1 LLIHDIK
8 SVVILG
14 AGNVAWHLGHR
25 FIEAGIQVRQI
36 FSRTP
41 ELGEPLAGELG
52 TSYTNRLDH
61 LSEDADLY
69 LLAISDDAI
78 PSLIRQAHFGSH
90 LVVHVAG
97 SIPMDVFKGQAKNY
111 GVFYPLQT
119 FTRGKALDFSQ
130 VPLFI
135 EASNER
141 NLRMLRTLADRLT
154 QKVYAVDSEKRA
166 HLHLAAVIAA
176 NFTNHMLAL
185 SEKFLQE
192 KNLSFD
198 LLKPLIQETIAKA
211 LLISPLEAQTGPALR
226 GNRQIL
232 EKQLAMLD
240 SHPEIRELY
249 RVISESIQEL
259 KSEKL
264 KVKN

>member
-1 LLIHDIK
+1 
-8 SVVILG
+8 
-14 AGNVAWHLGHR
+14 
-25 FIEAGIQVRQI
+25 
-36 FSRTP
+36 
-41 ELGEPLAGELG
+41 
-52 TSYTNRLDH
+52 
-61 LSEDADLY
+61 
-69 LLAISDDAI
+69 
-78 PSLIRQAHFGSH
+78 
-90 LVVHVAG
+90 
-97 SIPMDVFKGQAKNY
+97 
-111 GVFYPLQT
+111 
-119 FTRGKALDFSQ
+119 
-130 VPLFI
+130 
-135 EASNER
+135 
-141 NLRMLRTLADRLT
+141 
-154 QKVYAVDSEKRA
+154 VDSEKRA